1 MSLPALVPQSLHE
14 AMELADQ
21 LASSRL
27 IPKDFKGSPPDILSA
42 ISLAQRWQMDIWAVM
57 EHVSIIQGKRFIDG
71 QMAGALI
78 NALANVQ
85 RPIVHTY
92 RGEGDDRTV
101 TASATFNGETKPRE
115 IEVRLGDART
125 PNSAWKKQPDQ
136 QLAYTANRVWGRR
149 NCPQLFVGIHFKG
162 EHVIELDATEVPT
175 TELPQLAQPIAPEA
189 DPDTG
194 EIGPRNLAI
203 GDQEEWLA
211 WGQRFMAAIGA
222 AESEEEVAKWREHN
236 AAELELMATDEPKL
250 FEKMMLYVHKR
261 ADKLKPKEKAK
272 PKEEVPP

>member
-1 MSLPALVPQSLHE
+1 MSLPALVPQTLHE

-21 LASSRL
+21 LATSRL

-78 NALANVQ
+78 NALSGVQ
-85 RPIVHTY
+85 KPIVHTY
-92 RGEGDDRTV
+92 KGEGDARTV
-101 TASATFNGETKPRE
+101 IASATFKGEKKPRE
-115 IEVRLGDART
+115 IEVKLKDART
-125 PNSAWKKQPDQ
+125 SNSAWQKQPDQ

-162 EHVIELDATEVPT
+162 EQVIELDAVEVT
-175 TELPQLAQPIAPEA
+175 DALPQLAQPLAPEA
-189 DPDTG
+189 DPETG
-194 EIGPRNLAI
+194 EVGPRELVRAE
-203 GDQEEWLA
+203 GEEWLG
-211 WGQRFMAAIGA
+211 WGQRFMACIGA
-222 AESEEEVAKWREHN
+222 AESQEDISKWRTEN
-236 AAELELMATDEPKL
+236 AAQLSDMATEQPPL

-261 ADKLKPKEKAK
+261 ADKLKPEKQEAAPAK
-272 PKEEVPP
+272 